1 LAYTAATEETME
13 QAEKLKGIYEK
24 PPGSGVWWIHYQIK
38 GVRHREK
45 AGRRSDAVSLY
56 RKRKA
61 DGLRGI
67 KLPELV
73 PGNAVRFGDL
83 ARAAVAYAETH
94 LRTAQDYRAKGLV
107 LQETLGSRPAAEI
120 TPAEIEAVLSD
131 HCRTNGTF
139 NKHRS
144 FVSLAFRL
152 GMENGKVSSNPARL
166 VRRRTED
173 NARLRYLSREE
184 YAKVLAV
191 IQRDHPAQGPAFVV
205 GAFTGMRWGEQFSL
219 TWGQVDLRRKVIRL
233 DRTKNGSGR
242 NVPLNSV
249 ALGALEVQRAAEP
262 HSAGDQVFPL
272 HSESDRCRWWFEP
285 ALREAKVDGVVWH
298 SLRHTFCSW
307 LALAGVGIREIQELA
322 GHRSITTA
330 ARYAHLSPE
339 ATATASE
346 RLVM

>member
-1 LAYTAATEETME
+1 ME
-13 QAEKLKGIYEK
+13 QAEKRKGIYEK
-24 PPGSGVWWIHYQIK
+24 PPGSGVWWIHYHVK

-45 AGRRSDAVSLY
+45 AGRRSDAVKLY
-56 RKRKA
+56 QKRKA
-61 DGLRGI
+61 DGLRDI

-83 ARAAVAYAETH
+83 SAMAVAYAETH
-94 LRTAQDYRAKGLV
+94 LRTAQDYRAKDLV
-107 LQETLGSRPAAEI
+107 LRETLGSRRAAEI
-120 TPAEIEAVLSD
+120 TPAEIEAVLSA

-152 GMENGKVSSNPARL
+152 GMENQKVTSNPARL
-166 VRRRTED
+166 VLRRTED

-184 YAKVLAV
+184 YAEVLAI
-191 IQRDHPAQGPAFVV
+191 IQRDHPTQTPAFVV

-219 TWGQVDLRRKVIRL
+219 TWGQVDFKRKVIRL
-233 DRTKNGSGR
+233 LKTKNGSAR

-249 ALGALEVQRAAEP
+249 AMDALKVQQPTVP
-262 HSAGDQVFPL
+262 HSAGDRIFPL
-272 HSESDRCRWWFEP
+272 HSDSDRCRWWFEP
-285 ALREAKVDGVVWH
+285 ALREAKITGVSWH
-298 SLRHTFCSW
+298 TLRHTFCSW

-322 GHRSITTA
+322 GHKSIAMA

-339 ATATASE
+339 ATASASE
-346 RLVM
+346 RLV